1 MHDIKYSNVNVQ
13 LQAAIPEL
21 NDQFEKEAWVIN
33 DPEGPRQY
41 LVIELILNP
50 LLRELL
56 ERDSERPPLRRT
68 AELLRQTVPRSDRE
82 ESDRNLLARIFEF
95 FERMATSSDPEV
107 PNLLAVGV
115 FEQLVNQPKQV
126 RVAWSYMGSE
136 TKKLA
141 REVAR
146 GLLREHNLPKSG

>member
-1 MHDIKYSNVNVQ
+1 MQDIKYSDVHAQ

-21 NDQFEKEAWVIN
+21 NDRFEKESWVIN
-33 DPEGPRQY
+33 HRRGPRQY
-41 LVIELILNP
+41 LVIELVLNP

-56 ERDSERPPLRRT
+56 DSNHEP
-68 AELLRQTVPRSDRE
+68 ALLK
-82 ESDRNLLARIFEF
+82 RIFEF

-115 FEQLVNQPKQV
+115 FERLVNQPA
-126 RVAWSYMGSE
+126 RMSVAWRYMGNES
-136 TKKLA
+136 KKLA

-146 GLLREHNLPKSG
+146 GLLREQNLPKSW

>member
-1 MHDIKYSNVNVQ
+1 MDDMKYSNVSVQ

-21 NDQFEKEAWVIN
+21 NDRFEKEAWVIN
-33 DPEGPRQY
+33 DPAGPRQY

-56 ERDSERPPLRRT
+56 DNNREP
-68 AELLRQTVPRSDRE
+68 ALLK
-82 ESDRNLLARIFEF
+82 RIFDF
-95 FERMATSSDPEV
+95 FERMAKSSDPEI

-115 FEQLVNQPKQV
+115 FEPLVNQPKRV
-126 RVAWSYMGSE
+126 RLAWRYMGSE

-146 GLLREHNLPKSG
+146 GLSREQNLPKSG